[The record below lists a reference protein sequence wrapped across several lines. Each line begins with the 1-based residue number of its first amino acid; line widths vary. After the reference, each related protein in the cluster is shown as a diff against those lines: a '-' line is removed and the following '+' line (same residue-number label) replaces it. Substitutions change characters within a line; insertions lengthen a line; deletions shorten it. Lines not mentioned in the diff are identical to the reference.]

1 MAAAGASADA
11 EYTVLTAAQKTR
23 FDASGYLVLK
33 GFLDRDARGRLEEEV
48 DALATRRAAGER
60 PSVVHSRA
68 LALLTSHPRMIAI
81 VGQLMGCRAFA
92 MHHIHAARHDAGLPG
107 VPWHQDYEQ
116 FPQSNRS
123 HLMVHVFYY
132 TDGLNGDI
140 GDLLVVP
147 GSQRSVVEGGALTLF
162 GTNDLPGSVTVDRL
176 APGSAIVVHSAL
188 FHARRAKPGGE
199 GRRRYFI
206 DVSYC
211 QNGVLWPG
219 YPGVAEINAK
229 LLAMGADR
237 DGRYPWLFE
246 TARFFDRRSAAKRIR
261 KVKGSIVAPG
271 R

>member
-1 MAAAGASADA
+1 M
-11 EYTVLTAAQKTR
+11 LTAAQRTR
-23 FDASGYLVLK
+23 FEASGYLVVE
-33 GFLDRDARGRLEEEV
+33 GFLDQDACGPLEDEV
-48 DALATRRAAGER
+48 DALARRRAAGER
-60 PSVVHSRA
+60 PMVVDYLA

-81 VGQLMGCRAFA
+81 VAQLMGCRAFA
-92 MHHIHAARHDAGLPG
+92 MHHIHAARHDAGLRG

-132 TDGLNGDI
+132 TGGLNGDI

-147 GSQRSVVEGGALTLF
+147 GSQRSVVEGDALTLF
-162 GTNDLPGSVTVDRL
+162 GTKDLPGSVTVDRL
-176 APGSAIVVHSAL
+176 APGSAIIVHSAL

-199 GRRRYFI
+199 GKPRYFI

-211 QNGVLWPG
+211 QNGILWPG
-219 YPGVAEINAK
+219 YPGMAEINAK

-246 TARFFDRRSAAKRIR
+246 TARFFDRRSAARRIR
-261 KVKGSIVAPG
+261 AAKGSIVVPG

>member
-1 MAAAGASADA
+1 MLPTA
-11 EYTVLTAAQKTR
+11 LTPAQRTR
-23 FDASGYLVLK
+23 FEASGYLVVE
-33 GFLDRDARGRLEEEV
+33 GFLDRDACGRLEDEV
-48 DALATRRAAGER
+48 DALATRRAARER
-60 PSVVHSRA
+60 PSVVDYRA
-68 LALLTSHPRMIAI
+68 LALLTSHPRMIAV
-81 VGQLMGCRAFA
+81 VGQLMGSRAFA
-92 MHHIHAARHDAGLPG
+92 MHHIHAARHDAGLRG

-147 GSQRSVVEGGALTLF
+147 GSQRSVIEGDALMLF
-162 GTNDLPGSVTVDRL
+162 GTKDLPGSVTVDRL
-176 APGSAIVVHSAL
+176 APGSAIIVHSAL
-188 FHARRAKPGGE
+188 FHARRAKPGGD
-199 GRRRYFI
+199 RRPRYFI

-219 YPGVAEINAK
+219 YSRVAEINAK

-261 KVKGSIVAPG
+261 AAKGSIVGPG